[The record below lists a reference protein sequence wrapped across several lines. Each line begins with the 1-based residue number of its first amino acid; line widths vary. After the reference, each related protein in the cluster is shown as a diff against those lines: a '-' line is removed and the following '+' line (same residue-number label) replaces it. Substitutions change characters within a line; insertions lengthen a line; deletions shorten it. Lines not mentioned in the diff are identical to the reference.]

1 MCVMFV
7 VQFSPLGG
15 TIFPTLGVQFSLPG
29 MCNHPK
35 NCENVGVQSTSHG
48 ERSELKTLE
57 IPSSWW
63 PAPDPPGG
71 PDGAAK
77 VINNL
82 EIYVSKK
89 C

>member
-1 MCVMFV
+1 MCVM
-7 VQFSPLGG
+7 
-15 TIFPTLGVQFSLPG
+15 LGVQ
-29 MCNHPK
+29 CVINPK
-35 NCENVGVQSTSHG
+35 NCENVGVQSTSYR
-48 ERSELKTLE
+48 EKSELKTLE

-71 PDGAAK
+71 PYPAAK

-82 EIYVSKK
+82 KIYVSKK